1 MKYLILLTICFL
13 SPLAKAQEANL
24 IFIEERNCLL
34 EVADC
39 AENQL
44 EKAFA
49 TKAKSALAEI
59 TEFDKTMNLST
70 PPLDWGKM
78 ENVSTNGKVEFQL
91 NTEDGFLNRVSLNN
105 LKPNHDYVLTLNGR
119 PDLVGNDLLPETVRG
134 NKKEKY
140 LDLIRIKTNELGY
153 YVGIHVVY
161 LKKGNYHV
169 RYYVKDTDDYKILLY
184 HDYFKFSV
192 K

>member
-59 TEFDKTMNLST
+59 TGFEEIINLTT

-78 ENVSTNGKVEFQL
+78 ENESTNGKVEFQL

-134 NKKEKY
+134 NEKEKY

-153 YVGIHVVY
+153 YVGIHAVY